1 MSGWGYA
8 FAISKEEVRQAIPPG
23 TVALIENHEKIS
35 PDVEELHS
43 EETVRFPKPSSDP
56 ADPLNW
62 ALWRKAALLGVSSLY
77 AFVSNFNSSVMAPGL
92 QLWPKAFP
100 HDPRPFSQLPY
111 LIGTNVL
118 FLGLS
123 NILWVPLSNA
133 LGRRPVL
140 LAATLLCTFCTMWCA
155 LATSF
160 DSLLAARIFQGMG
173 GGAAETVSPA
183 LIGEIF
189 FVDERGR
196 AMAVY
201 TIFLCAG
208 SLVGGVSGGY
218 LAYQHGWAYPYWVSL
233 ALTGATF
240 LGHLFLA
247 PETLYT
253 RDSASTDADLLKD
266 PTKNSVAHQEH
277 VQAAA
282 PEHNQ
287 RPYTFT
293 RSLGFIW
300 PPGGVV
306 RSFLQ
311 PWRTLRL
318 PGTWVVMSHYG
329 GLVGGVVTISTIA
342 PQILAMPPY
351 RWGSNVGLIN
361 VGALVGTVLGA
372 AYTYAVSDAW
382 LKRQAKHRRQGLA
395 EAEDRLPLMFPALC
409 VATCGFFVFGFTG
422 PNAGAKGWVGLQV
435 GFGMV
440 SFGLMQV
447 PSIGFNYLIDAYSFA
462 AGDCFVMVTSLR
474 AILAFTWTLVVG
486 DWYADRGLAEP
497 FGIFGMLMG
506 IFSLLTVPL
515 WLFGKRMRIA
525 TASVLE

>member
-1 MSGWGYA
+1 
-8 FAISKEEVRQAIPPG
+8 
-23 TVALIENHEKIS
+23 
-35 PDVEELHS
+35 
-43 EETVRFPKPSSDP
+43 
-56 ADPLNW
+56 
-62 ALWRKAALLGVSSLY
+62 
-77 AFVSNFNSSVMAPGL
+77 
-92 QLWPKAFP
+92 
-100 HDPRPFSQLPY
+100 
-111 LIGTNVL
+111 
-118 FLGLS
+118 
-123 NILWVPLSNA
+123 
-133 LGRRPVL
+133 
-140 LAATLLCTFCTMWCA
+140 
-155 LATSF
+155 
-160 DSLLAARIFQGMG
+160 
-173 GGAAETVSPA
+173 
-183 LIGEIF
+183 
-189 FVDERGR
+189 
-196 AMAVY
+196 MAVY

-253 RDSASTDADLLKD
+253 RDSASTDVDLLED

-277 VQAAA
+277 VQAAP
-282 PEHNQ
+282 PEHNH

-293 RSLGFIW
+293 RSLSFIR

-382 LKRQAKHRRQGLA
+382 LKRQAKHRRQGFA

-422 PNAGAKGWVGLQV
+422 PSAGAKGWVGLQV